1 MKSFSKYP
9 LNTPTPFKVMARDIP
24 KLKVRV
30 DEFIPFISEHK
41 KLIITETLAACEEL
55 IQTDDESIDVIQIQ
69 VFTDETNSALIEC
82 KVFREDMGLGLQK
95 LLKASIEEEEYEISQ
110 RVKLLQDYLS
120 ILNA

>member
-1 MKSFSKYP
+1 
-9 LNTPTPFKVMARDIP
+9 MARDIP